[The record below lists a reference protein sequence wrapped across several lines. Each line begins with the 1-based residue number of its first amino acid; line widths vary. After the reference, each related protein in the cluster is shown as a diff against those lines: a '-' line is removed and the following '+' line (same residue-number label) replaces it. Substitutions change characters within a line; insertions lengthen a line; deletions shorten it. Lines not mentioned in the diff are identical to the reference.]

1 MAHLPVVTDA
11 EAENAPEVAA
21 LFAGANMLL
30 GRLSNAVRTGAHSPR
45 LMQPLFGFMI
55 AALRE
60 EVSGVLDKR
69 TKTLVILK
77 TSMLNGCAY
86 CIGHNTILGRA
97 LGFGDDTIA
106 ALEGEGWRESAL
118 FNAAEKAAIDW
129 AHHLTERT
137 YRQNRGAMDALK
149 RHYNEAQIV
158 EITMVCGYFNFWNR
172 FTDGL
177 EIDIEPREVNDLF
190 RKSTKIDVGQY
201 VDFMRSCWWTDE
213 ATVAAATR
221 DAAE

>member
-11 EAENAPEVAA
+11 DAETAPEVAA
-21 LFAGANMLL
+21 LFAGANKLL

-45 LMQPLFGFMI
+45 LMQPLFGFMV

-97 LGFGDDTIA
+97 LGFDDATIE
-106 ALEGEGWRESAL
+106 ALDGEGWRDGTMFS
-118 FNAAEKAAIDW
+118 AAEKAAIAW

-137 YRQNRGAMDALK
+137 YRQNRGAMAELK

-177 EIDIEPREVNDLF
+177 EIDIEPREVNNLF

-201 VDFMRSCWWTDE
+201 VDFMRSCWWNDD
-213 ATVAAATR
+213 AMVAAATR